1 MDYKNCAS
9 RWLLTHCN
17 MMYGTH
23 NVKMPPEVNRHPYAT
38 KVRVR
43 SQDSPREICDGQS
56 GTGT

>member
-1 MDYKNCAS
+1 
-9 RWLLTHCN
+9 
-17 MMYGTH
+17 MYGTH